1 MRTSR
6 SIAIVMLAIVAM
18 LSFGGASSFAQTAS
32 PTPSPTAPPPT
43 PTQPPPTPSPT
54 AQPSPSPT
62 VAPPTAPPVSTP
74 VPATPMS
81 GQGAPLPIAI
91 FQGTCESSSPQA
103 EVALSNTTVAGAG
116 AEEGQI
122 IGQNPGP
129 PALVSIS
136 AVDQPL
142 ADLAQTPR
150 VIQVHQGPELGT
162 VVACGNIA
170 GTVVEDQMVIAL
182 QPVGDTGVSGIA
194 LLNQVEDQTNVVTYV
209 VSPNAVPATPAP

>member
-1 MRTSR
+1 MRMTR

-62 VAPPTAPPVSTP
+62 VAPPTAPPMSTP
-74 VPATPMS
+74 IPSTPMS
-81 GQGAPLPIAI
+81 GQGVPHPVAI
-91 FQGTCESSSPQA
+91 HQGTCESTTPQA
-103 EVALSNTTVAGAG
+103 ETVLENTTVAGAG
-116 AEEGQI
+116 AEDGQI
-122 IGQNPGP
+122 VGQNPGP

-136 AVDQPL
+136 AVNVPL
-142 ADLAQTPR
+142 SDLGQTPR
-150 VIQVHQGPELGT
+150 VLAVHQGPELGT

-170 GTVVEDQMVIAL
+170 GTLVDGQMVIAL
-182 QPVGDTGVSGIA
+182 QPVQNSGISGVA
-194 LLNQVEDQTNVVTYV
+194 MLSEVDDQTNIVTYV
-209 VSPNAVPATPAP
+209 VSPSAVPATPVP

>member
-1 MRTSR
+1 M
-6 SIAIVMLAIVAM
+6 
-18 LSFGGASSFAQTAS
+18 
-32 PTPSPTAPPPT
+32 
-43 PTQPPPTPSPT
+43 
-54 AQPSPSPT
+54 
-62 VAPPTAPPVSTP
+62 
-74 VPATPMS
+74 
-81 GQGAPLPIAI
+81 
-91 FQGTCESSSPQA
+91 
-103 EVALSNTTVAGAG
+103 
-116 AEEGQI
+116 
-122 IGQNPGP
+122 
-129 PALVSIS
+129 SIS